1 MEPPVRIEVLE
12 CRAEDDRAGRWRVS
26 WLIRNDEPEPIE
38 LHSAWIPH
46 GRFRGDGRLPLALRV
61 AGHGSERLELA
72 VVAAEPP
79 ETVVRNAFLIL
90 QVSGNRGAWRVFAR
104 MRIEFDAQ
112 AQPRPVVEVVTSQ
125 SIQ

>member
-1 MEPPVRIEVLE
+1 M
-12 CRAEDDRAGRWRVS
+12 S

-46 GRFRGDGRLPLALRV
+46 GRFRGEGRLPLALRV

-72 VVAAEPP
+72 VVAAEP

-90 QVSGNRGAWRVFAR
+90 QVSGNGGAWRVFAR